1 MNGTKA
7 IISNA
12 NCQANTKPSKIPTPS
27 AATFCNVNP
36 IRIPVAPCTADASV
50 AKRVHN
56 APVLFFGLSK

>member
-7 IISNA
+7 RISNA
-12 NCQANTKPSKIPTPS
+12 NCQENTKLSIIPVPSEAI
-27 AATFCNVNP
+27 FCNVSP
-36 IRIPVAPCTADASV
+36 IRRPVAPCTADASV